1 MSFLTRNL
9 LWKLLALVA
18 AFGVWLNVANE
29 PDLATIVSVPVEYN
43 HFPKNLEI
51 SSDIVETIDLEARG
65 TSGQLRS
72 LHDSRIAAIID
83 LASVKAPGERTFTV
97 TTADLKL
104 PRGIELIRTI
114 PAQLRFTFERRATR
128 FVSVDVPFSGKLPAG
143 LSITGVDIEPRQL
156 QIVGPESH
164 VLGSGKL
171 VSDPFDLGS
180 VTGDI
185 TQTLAVYAAETEVRI
200 LNKPQVRVKIRLRR
214 TDTNR

>member
-43 HFPKNLEI
+43 HFPKDLEI

-65 TSGQLRS
+65 PSGQLRG

-83 LASVKAPGERTFTV
+83 FASVKAPGERTFTL
-97 TTADLKL
+97 TGTELKL

-128 FVSVDVPFSGKLPAG
+128 SVSVDVRFSGKLPPGFSMA
-143 LSITGVDIEPRQL
+143 GVDVNPPQL
-156 QIVGPESH
+156 QIAGPESH

-171 VSDPFDLGS
+171 VSDPFDLTN
-180 VTGDI
+180 VRGDVA
-185 TQTLAVYAAETEVRI
+185 QTLSVYAAEPEVRI
-200 LNKPQVRVKIRLRR
+200 LNTPQVRVKIRVRH
-214 TDTNR
+214 

>member
-1 MSFLTRNL
+1 MNFLTRNL

-43 HFPKNLEI
+43 NFPKDLEI

-65 TSGQLRS
+65 PSGQLRS

-83 LASVKAPGERTFTV
+83 FASVKAPGERTFTV
-97 TTADLKL
+97 TTAELKL

-128 FVSVDVPFSGKLPAG
+128 FVSVDVPLSGKLPAG
-143 LSITGVDIEPRQL
+143 LAIAEIDIEPRQL
-156 QIVGPESH
+156 QIAGPESH

-171 VSDPFDLGS
+171 TSDPFDLTS
-180 VTGDI
+180 ITGDI
-185 TQTLAVYAAETEVRI
+185 AQTLAVYAAEPEVRI

-214 TDTNR
+214 